1 MNRAARKSVGVLAAA
16 MVLGAAGIAPLVTAG
31 TATAD
36 SGNYFERIS
45 TYPVYQNHPDGKAAE
60 TASEISTVSEDGNT
74 LIYSDALSRLIGF
87 VDISDPSNLKGL
99 GTLGLH
105 QLGSPEDEPT
115 SVAAYGDYVF
125 VVVINTSE
133 SYANPSG
140 RVDVVRI
147 ADRSLVRSIELVGQ
161 PDSIAIS
168 KDGGFAAIAI
178 ENERDEDAGDGGL
191 PQFPAGSIQILD
203 LVGAQPEGWNIREVA
218 LTSGTREEPAAL
230 PILQEA
236 GFDTPQDPEPEY
248 VTINAKNQL
257 AVTLQENNGVVLIDL
272 PTGEITKAF
281 SAGSVDLKDIDI
293 AEDGKLDPTG
303 ALKDLP
309 REPDAIGWIQ
319 ERYLAT
325 ANEGDWKG
333 GSRGFTIF
341 DSETGKVV
349 WDAGNSFEHLA
360 LSQGL
365 FPEKRAGKKGT
376 EPEGLAVE
384 NFHGIDYL
392 FVASERGNFVA
403 VYELSDPTNPTY
415 LQTLPTTN
423 GPEGILPIPGRDL
436 LAVASETDEAD
447 NGVRSS
453 MTLFK
458 FGATEAQFPTIES
471 DRKNLVPFGALSG
484 LSADPSQPRKLFA
497 VSDSAY
503 EPRIYVINTEETPAL
518 VESSL
523 PVTTEGAPATLD
535 LEGLAARS
543 DGGFW
548 AAHEGKK
555 GADNAL
561 IQIDEAGAVLNEV
574 TLPENVVG
582 QLGGQ
587 GLEGISVRGSGD
599 QEEVI
604 FTLQREVPGEDF
616 VRIGKYT
623 PANGE
628 FTWYGYQLEPTG
640 GDDSWN
646 GLSEITE
653 LPDGKFAVIERDK
666 RIGEDAQL
674 KAIYQ
679 FELPDEVSDEVT
691 MLDKALAKDVL
702 PVLEATHGRTQEKLE
717 GLTISGAGDVFVVT
731 DNDAVDDASGE
742 TVFANL
748 GSVSEVFGISEQ
760 PTDTESPQPSES
772 AESSQTPTKS
782 AEPTV
787 TSETTQSPEPM
798 ETETESSQADASE
811 TKQSSTPSQTS
822 SAHNEGE
829 RLADTG
835 ASSLWLI
842 PVGLVMAG
850 FGVAAAM
857 KNSRSRR
864 EH

>member
-1 MNRAARKSVGVLAAA
+1 MNRSARKSAGVLAAA
-16 MVLGAAGIAPLVTAG
+16 IVVGAAGIAPLTLADA
-31 TATAD
+31 ATAD
-36 SGNYFERIS
+36 TGSYFERVA
-45 TYPVYQNHPDGKAAE
+45 TYPVYQNHPDGVAAE

-74 LIYSDALSRLIGF
+74 LIYSDALSRQVGF
-87 VDISDPSNLKGL
+87 MDISDPSKPKGL
-99 GTLGLH
+99 GTVGLH
-105 QLGSPEDEPT
+105 KLGSPEDEPT

-125 VVVINTSE
+125 IVVNTSE

-140 RVDVVRI
+140 RVDVLRI
-147 ADRSLVRSIELVGQ
+147 ADRTLVHSIDLVGQ

-168 KDGGFAAIAI
+168 KDGAFAAIAI

-191 PQFPAGSIQILD
+191 PQAPAGSVQIID
-203 LVGAQPEGWNIREVA
+203 LIGAQPSGWNIREVP
-218 LTSGTREEPAAL
+218 LTSGTRDEPVAL
-230 PILQEA
+230 PILSKA
-236 GFDTPQDPEPEY
+236 GLDTPQDPEPEY

-281 SAGSVDLKDIDI
+281 SAGSVNLKDVDI

-303 ALKDLP
+303 SLQDIP
-309 REPDAIGWIQ
+309 REPDAIDWIQ
-319 ERYLAT
+319 DRYLAT

-341 DSETGKVV
+341 DSETGEVA

-384 NFHGIDYL
+384 TFNGVDYV

-403 VYELSDPTNPTY
+403 VYDLSDPVNPNY
-415 LQTLPTTN
+415 VQTLPTTN
-423 GPEGILPIPGRDL
+423 GPEGILPIPGRNL
-436 LAVASETDEAD
+436 LAVASETDEAEI
-447 NGVRSS
+447 GVRSA

-458 FGATEAQFPTIES
+458 FGATEAQFPTLES
-471 DRKNLVPFGALSG
+471 ERENVVPFGALSG
-484 LSADPSQPRKLFA
+484 LSANPAQPHKLFA

-503 EPRIYVINTEETPAL
+503 EPLIYTIDVEKSPAL
-518 VESSL
+518 VESSM
-523 PVTTEGAPATLD
+523 PVTKDGLVADLD
-535 LEGLAARS
+535 LEGISARS

-548 AAHEGKK
+548 AAHEGKE
-555 GADNAL
+555 GVENAL
-561 IQIDEAGAVLNEV
+561 IRIDDSGAVTAEV
-574 TLPENVVG
+574 PLPPEVVSA
-582 QLGGQ
+582 LGGQ
-587 GLEGISVRGSGD
+587 GLEGISVRGSGE

-604 FTLQREVPGEDF
+604 FALQREVPGEDF
-616 VRIGKYT
+616 VRIGKYST
-623 PANGE
+623 ASGE
-628 FTWYGYQLEPTG
+628 FTWYGYRLEPSG
-640 GDDSWN
+640 GDQSWN

-679 FELPDEVSDEVT
+679 FELPEVVTEDVT
-691 MLDKALAKDVL
+691 MVEKSLAVDVL

-717 GLTISGAGDVFVVT
+717 GLSISGAGDVFVVT

-748 GSVSEVFGISEQ
+748 GSVSEVFGATMQ
-760 PTDTESPQPSES
+760 PTDSASPQPSES
-772 AESSQTPTKS
+772 EESSQTPTKS

-787 TSETTQSPEPM
+787 TNETTQSPESM
-798 ETETESSQADASE
+798 ETESESSQAEVLE
-811 TKQSSTPSQTS
+811 TKQSSAPTATPS
-822 SAHNEGE
+822 AHSESE